1 MNIQQNEDFFKSKL
15 TAFSLKDVLTYA
27 SLKND
32 ERFVVISLKKA
43 EWFSNIRTDVL
54 AGMVVGL
61 ALIPESIAFS
71 AIAGVDPQVGL
82 YASFCIAVSIAFFG
96 GRTAMI
102 SAATGAMALLM
113 VTLVKDHGLQYLFAT
128 TILTGILQI
137 VAGYFKVAK
146 LMRFVSQSVVYG
158 FVNALAILIF
168 VAQIPELQRM
178 DLTAYLFVA
187 FGLGVVYLFPYIPKI
202 GQLIPSPLVCII
214 VLSLAALFLGA
225 DMRTVSDLGK
235 FPDTLPLF
243 LIPDIPLNL
252 DTLKIIFPYAITLA
266 TVGLLETM
274 MTTTI
279 VNEVTQ
285 TEGDRHK
292 ECRGQGIANMVSGFM
307 GGMAGCAMI
316 GQSII
321 NVSSGA
327 RTRLSTLVAGVFL
340 LCLVVFLKEWLSYI
354 PMATL
359 VAIMIMVAFTTFNW
373 DSVKNFSKHPK
384 QSNSVMLAVVVIV
397 LMTHNLALGV
407 LIGVLLSAL
416 FLVNKL
422 ENAVRVQSHFLNSTT
437 RKYEIYG
444 QIFFSSSEKFFQ
456 FFDFNESVD
465 HVIIDLNHAHIWDIT
480 SVSMLNQVQNKFLQ
494 NNIQVEIIGMNEAS
508 RSLVDQY
515 SAVK

>member
-1 MNIQQNEDFFKSKL
+1 M
-15 TAFSLKDVLTYA
+15 
-27 SLKND
+27 
-32 ERFVVISLKKA
+32 ISLKKA

-137 VAGYFKVAK
+137 LAGYFKVAK

-354 PMATL
+354 PMAAL

-422 ENAVRVQSHFLNSTT
+422 ENAVHVQSHLLNSTA

-465 HVIIDLNHAHIWDIT
+465 HVIIDLTHAHIWDIT

>member
-1 MNIQQNEDFFKSKL
+1 
-15 TAFSLKDVLTYA
+15 
-27 SLKND
+27 
-32 ERFVVISLKKA
+32 VISLKKE

-54 AGMVVGL
+54 AGLVVGL

-82 YASFCIAVSIAFFG
+82 YASFCIAVTIAFFG

-113 VTLVKDHGLQYLFAT
+113 ITLVKEHGLQYLLAAT
-128 TILTGILQI
+128 VLTGIIQV

-168 VAQIPELQRM
+168 VAQLPELMQM
-178 DLTAYLFVA
+178 DLWGYAFV
-187 FGLGVVYLFPYIPKI
+187 GLGLAVVYLFPYLPKI
-202 GQLIPSPLVCII
+202 GKAVPSPLICII
-214 VLSLAALFLGA
+214 VLSLLALFLGA
-225 DMRTVSDLGK
+225 DMRTVSDLGQ
-235 FPDTLPLF
+235 FPDTLPVF
-243 LIPDIPLNL
+243 LIPEIPLNFE
-252 DTLKIIFPYAITLA
+252 TLAIIFPYSITLA

-279 VNEVTQ
+279 VNEVTE
-285 TEGDRHK
+285 TEGDRHQ
-292 ECRGQGIANMVSGFM
+292 ECRGQGYANIVSGFM

-340 LCLVVFLKEWLSYI
+340 LCLVVFFKDWLAYI
-354 PMATL
+354 PMAAL

-373 DSVKNFSKHPK
+373 DSVRNFSKHPK
-384 QSNSVMLAVVVIV
+384 QSNIVMLTVVAIV
-397 LMTHNLALGV
+397 LATHNLALGV
-407 LIGVLLSAL
+407 FVGVLLSAL

-422 ENAVRVQSHFLNSTT
+422 ESEVKVQSERVQDT
-437 RKYEIYG
+437 RRYQITG
-444 QIFFSSSEKFFQ
+444 QIFFSSSDKFFQ
-456 FFDFNESVD
+456 FFDFKENLQQVK
-465 HVIIDLNHAHIWDIT
+465 IDLTHAHIWDLT
-480 SVSMLNQVQNKFLQ
+480 SVNMLNTVVQKFEARG
-494 NNIQVEIIGMNEAS
+494 IQVELIGLNEAS
-508 RSLVDQY
+508 DTLIDKLSPN
-515 SAVK
+515 

>member
-1 MNIQQNEDFFKSKL
+1 M
-15 TAFSLKDVLTYA
+15 
-27 SLKND
+27 
-32 ERFVVISLKKA
+32 ISLKKA

-137 VAGYFKVAK
+137 LAGYFKVAK

-354 PMATL
+354 PMAAL

-422 ENAVRVQSHFLNSTT
+422 ENTVRVQSHLLNSTT
-437 RKYEIYG
+437 RKYEIFG

-465 HVIIDLNHAHIWDIT
+465 HVIIDLTHAHIWDIT

-508 RSLVDQY
+508 RSLVDQF